1 MSSEEHFDDKPLA
14 DVDEQALAKALDSER
29 VFERSSAPPA
39 LVIPSA
45 SSTDEFPDEPEP
57 EPEPEAEA
65 EAEAPAQTGEA
76 LDEQPSA
83 LGDDESATEPRS
95 SYGHSDPATL
105 AAAGSGHLLDPEL
118 AAPTEQTLSEATLV
132 AIVDPPAVQTDSAEP
147 APSAPMQPDGLML
160 QPHLAHLTQVGLT
173 DSDTWEEQIKPR
185 IEHLHEQIDDVNVRL
200 DHLTTRKYR

>member
-14 DVDEQALAKALDSER
+14 DVDEQALAKALYSER
-29 VFERSSAPPA
+29 VFERSSAPPE

-65 EAEAPAQTGEA
+65 PAQTGEA

-83 LGDDESATEPRS
+83 LGDDESASEPRS

-105 AAAGSGHLLDPEL
+105 AAAGSGHLGDPEL

-132 AIVDPPAVQTDSAEP
+132 AIVAPPAVQTDSAEP
-147 APSAPMQPDGLML
+147 APSAPVQPDGLML

>member
-57 EPEPEAEA
+57 EPEP

-132 AIVDPPAVQTDSAEP
+132 AIVAPPAVQTDSAEP
-147 APSAPMQPDGLML
+147 APSALVQPDGLML

>member
-14 DVDEQALAKALDSER
+14 DVDEQAVAKALDSER

-57 EPEPEAEA
+57 EPEP
-65 EAEAPAQTGEA
+65 
-76 LDEQPSA
+76 S
-83 LGDDESATEPRS
+83 TEPQS

-105 AAAGSGHLLDPEL
+105 AAAGSGPLLNPEL
-118 AAPTEQTLSEATLV
+118 GAPTEQTLHEATLV
-132 AIVDPPAVQTDSAEP
+132 AVDSPVAAQIDPAES
-147 APSAPMQPDGLML
+147 APSDQLLPDGLVL
-160 QPHLAHLTQVGLT
+160 QPHLAHLAQVGLT

-185 IEHLHEQIDDVNVRL
+185 IEHLHVQIDEVNVRL
-200 DHLTTRKYR
+200 DHLTTRKPR

>member
-14 DVDEQALAKALDSER
+14 NVDEQAVANALESEG
-29 VFERSSAPPA
+29 VFERSIAPPA
-39 LVIPSA
+39 LEIPSA

-57 EPEPEAEA
+57 EPEADP
-65 EAEAPAQTGEA
+65 PAQTGEA

-83 LGDDESATEPRS
+83 LGDYESALEPRS
-95 SYGHSDPATL
+95 SYGHSDPASL

-118 AAPTEQTLSEATLV
+118 AAPTEQALSEATLV
-132 AIVDPPAVQTDSAEP
+132 AIVDHPAVQTDSVEP
-147 APSAPMQPDGLML
+147 APSALVQPEGLTL

-173 DSDTWEEQIKPR
+173 DSDTWDEQIKPR

-200 DHLTTRKYR
+200 DHLTTRKHR

>member
-65 EAEAPAQTGEA
+65 PVQTVEA

-132 AIVDPPAVQTDSAEP
+132 AIVAPPAVQTDSAEP
-147 APSAPMQPDGLML
+147 APSALVQPDGLML

>member
-65 EAEAPAQTGEA
+65 EAPAQTGEA

-105 AAAGSGHLLDPEL
+105 ASAGSGHLLDPEL

-132 AIVDPPAVQTDSAEP
+132 AIVAPPAVQTDSAEP
-147 APSAPMQPDGLML
+147 APSALVQPDGLML

>member
-14 DVDEQALAKALDSER
+14 DVDEQAVAKALDSDR

-45 SSTDEFPDEPEP
+45 SSTDEYPDEPEP
-57 EPEPEAEA
+57 EPEPED
-65 EAEAPAQTGEA
+65 QTQVQTDEA
-76 LDEQPSA
+76 LDDQPSA
-83 LGDDESATEPRS
+83 SGDHESASQPRS

-105 AAAGSGHLLDPEL
+105 ASAGSGPLQNPEL
-118 AAPTEQTLSEATLV
+118 GAPTEQTLSEASLV
-132 AIVDPPAVQTDSAEP
+132 AIDSSAAAKTDPAEP
-147 APSAPMQPDGLML
+147 APSDQVQPEGLVL
-160 QPHLAHLTQVGLT
+160 QLHLAHLAQVGLT

>member
-57 EPEPEAEA
+57 EPELEAD
-65 EAEAPAQTGEA
+65 APAQTGEA
-76 LDEQPSA
+76 FDEQPSA
-83 LGDDESATEPRS
+83 LGDDESATEPHS

-105 AAAGSGHLLDPEL
+105 AAAGSGPLLDPEL
-118 AAPTEQTLSEATLV
+118 AAPTEQTLSEAILV
-132 AIVDPPAVQTDSAEP
+132 AIDPLVTQTEPQEP
-147 APSAPMQPDGLML
+147 APSALVQPEGLKL
-160 QPHLAHLTQVGLT
+160 QPHLAHLAHLTQVGLT

>member
-57 EPEPEAEA
+57 EPEPEA

-160 QPHLAHLTQVGLT
+160 QPHLAHFTQVVLT

>member
-14 DVDEQALAKALDSER
+14 DVDEQAVAKALDSDR

-57 EPEPEAEA
+57 EPELEPEPEP
-65 EAEAPAQTGEA
+65 E
-76 LDEQPSA
+76 PS
-83 LGDDESATEPRS
+83 SEPQS

-105 AAAGSGHLLDPEL
+105 AAAGSGPLLNPEL
-118 AAPTEQTLSEATLV
+118 GAPTEQTLSEATLV
-132 AIVDPPAVQTDSAEP
+132 AMDSPAAAQTHPEEP
-147 APSAPMQPDGLML
+147 APSDPVQPDGVVL
-160 QPHLAHLTQVGLT
+160 QPHLAHLAQVGLT

-200 DHLTTRKYR
+200 DHLTTRKHR

>member
-65 EAEAPAQTGEA
+65 PAQTGEA

-105 AAAGSGHLLDPEL
+105 AAVGSGHLLDPEL
-118 AAPTEQTLSEATLV
+118 AAPTGQTLSEATLV
-132 AIVDPPAVQTDSAEP
+132 AIVAPPAVQTDSAEP
-147 APSAPMQPDGLML
+147 APSALVQPDGLML

>member
-14 DVDEQALAKALDSER
+14 DVDEQALAKALNSDR

-57 EPEPEAEA
+57 EPEPE
-65 EAEAPAQTGEA
+65 
-76 LDEQPSA
+76 PSS
-83 LGDDESATEPRS
+83 ESRS

-105 AAAGSGHLLDPEL
+105 AAAGSGSLLNPEL
-118 AAPTEQTLSEATLV
+118 GTPTEQTLSEATLV
-132 AIVDPPAVQTDSAEP
+132 AMDSPAAAKTDPEEP
-147 APSAPMQPDGLML
+147 APSNQVQPDGLVL
-160 QPHLAHLTQVGLT
+160 QPHLAHLAQVGLT

-185 IEHLHEQIDDVNVRL
+185 IEHLHEQIDEVNVRL
-200 DHLTTRKYR
+200 DHLTTRKHR

>member
-1 MSSEEHFDDKPLA
+1 MSSEDTFDEKPLS
-14 DVDEQALAKALDSER
+14 DVDEQAVAKALDSER

-57 EPEPEAEA
+57 EPEPEPEA
-65 EAEAPAQTGEA
+65 QTQAQTGEA
-76 LDEQPSA
+76 LEELPSA
-83 LGDDESATEPRS
+83 SGNGESASEPRS

-105 AAAGSGHLLDPEL
+105 AAAGSGPLLSPEL
-118 AAPTEQTLSEATLV
+118 GAPNEQTLSEATLA
-132 AIVDPPAVQTDSAEP
+132 AIDSPAVAKTDPAEP
-147 APSAPMQPDGLML
+147 APSAQVQPEGLVL
-160 QPHLAHLTQVGLT
+160 QPHLAHLAQVGLT

>member
-14 DVDEQALAKALDSER
+14 NVDEQAVANALESEG
-29 VFERSSAPPA
+29 VFERSIAPPA
-39 LVIPSA
+39 LEIPSA

-57 EPEPEAEA
+57 EPEADP
-65 EAEAPAQTGEA
+65 PAQTGEA

-83 LGDDESATEPRS
+83 LGDYESALEPRS
-95 SYGHSDPATL
+95 SYGHSDPASL

-118 AAPTEQTLSEATLV
+118 AAPTQQALSEANLV
-132 AIVDPPAVQTDSAEP
+132 AIVAPPAAVQTDSAEP
-147 APSAPMQPDGLML
+147 TQSAPVQPDGLML

-200 DHLTTRKYR
+200 DHLTTRKPR

>member
-65 EAEAPAQTGEA
+65 PVQTVEA

>member
-14 DVDEQALAKALDSER
+14 NVDEQAVANALESEG
-29 VFERSSAPPA
+29 VFERSIAPPA
-39 LVIPSA
+39 LEIPSA

-57 EPEPEAEA
+57 ELEAD
-65 EAEAPAQTGEA
+65 PTAQTGEA

-83 LGDDESATEPRS
+83 LGDYESALEPRS
-95 SYGHSDPATL
+95 SYGHSDPASL

-118 AAPTEQTLSEATLV
+118 AAPTEQALSEATLV
-132 AIVDPPAVQTDSAEP
+132 AIDDHPSVQTDSAEP
-147 APSAPMQPDGLML
+147 APGALLQPEGLTL

-173 DSDTWEEQIKPR
+173 DSDTWDEQIKPR

-200 DHLTTRKYR
+200 DHLTTRKHR

>member
-1 MSSEEHFDDKPLA
+1 MSSEDTFDDKPLA

-65 EAEAPAQTGEA
+65 EAPAQTGEA

-105 AAAGSGHLLDPEL
+105 AAVGLGPLLDPEL

-132 AIVDPPAVQTDSAEP
+132 AIVDPPAVQTESQEP
-147 APSAPMQPDGLML
+147 APSELVQPDGLML

>member
-65 EAEAPAQTGEA
+65 PVQTVEA

-118 AAPTEQTLSEATLV
+118 AAPTEQTLSETTLV
-132 AIVDPPAVQTDSAEP
+132 AIVAPPAVQTDSAEP
-147 APSAPMQPDGLML
+147 APSALVQPDGLML

>member
-14 DVDEQALAKALDSER
+14 DVDEQAVAKALDTER

-57 EPEPEAEA
+57 EPEPEA

-118 AAPTEQTLSEATLV
+118 AAPTEQTLSETTLV
-132 AIVDPPAVQTDSAEP
+132 AIVAPPAVQTDSAEP
-147 APSAPMQPDGLML
+147 APSALVQPDGLML

-185 IEHLHEQIDDVNVRL
+185 IEHLHEQIDEVNVRL